1 MFAALRGRQRV
12 IEDALGLQHPRARRG
27 FTRSGVPQ
35 RPCRDVDQCVGHERL
50 DIDVIGV
57 CVREARHGIGVAGV
71 AGDQRVGVVRVVGGE
86 AGLQRLDQPA
96 FERGSPRSARQLEF

>member
-1 MFAALRGRQRV
+1 
-12 IEDALGLQHPRARRG
+12 
-27 FTRSGVPQ
+27 
-35 RPCRDVDQCVGHERL
+35 
-50 DIDVIGV
+50 
-57 CVREARHGIGVAGV
+57 V